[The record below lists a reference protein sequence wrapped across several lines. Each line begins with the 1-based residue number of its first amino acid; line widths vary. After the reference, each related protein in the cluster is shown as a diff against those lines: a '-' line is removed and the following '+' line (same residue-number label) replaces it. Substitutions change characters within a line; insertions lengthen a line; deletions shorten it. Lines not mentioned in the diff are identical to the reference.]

1 VSRMGVV
8 DVGHGIKA
16 KNLKND
22 FDFLEWT

>member
-1 VSRMGVV
+1 MGVV